1 MKRKKILPLLAGVLL
16 AVSLFPAAAA
26 MENGGPVA
34 AGENTAVSSGNIK
47 ETTGAAERENTE
59 NTENTEDTAD
69 AGNTADT
76 ILYNERTGHTYLISG
91 LKGTLRCI
99 TADQP
104 QSGAEAES
112 EPELKSESGYEID
125 VELLSQRKDENF
137 VYGDISASALSEDG
151 TMLAVALCHMDAGE
165 QGRAVIFQCRDDG
178 SLEYLSMVAT
188 GISPEMIVFDD
199 RESLLLTADRG
210 GDPAA
215 DRVSADSEDS
225 GEKED
230 GAVRDLSGR
239 GGGSVTAVDITAVR
253 QASLSQ
259 DALPGFSSGAA
270 VITDFSAFDDPEIRS
285 RLLQARIIGEK
296 DEKPSEKFR
305 PECITVSGGQAYVTL
320 KGIDAMALFDLGEKR
335 FTGILPMDPEL

>member
-34 AGENTAVSSGNIK
+34 AGENTAVSSGNTK
-47 ETTGAAERENTE
+47 ETAGAAERENI
-59 NTENTEDTAD
+59 EDTAD

-239 GGGSVTAVDITAVR
+239 GGGSDHRCRYHGCPAGIAVAGCSAGIQFGSRGDY
-253 QASLSQ
+253 
-259 DALPGFSSGAA
+259 GF
-270 VITDFSAFDDPEIRS
+270 F
-285 RLLQARIIGEK
+285 RL
-296 DEKPSEKFR
+296 
-305 PECITVSGGQAYVTL
+305 
-320 KGIDAMALFDLGEKR
+320 
-335 FTGILPMDPEL
+335 

>member
-34 AGENTAVSSGNIK
+34 AGENTAVSSGNTK
-47 ETTGAAERENTE
+47 ETAGAAERENI
-59 NTENTEDTAD
+59 EDTAD

-215 DRVSADSEDS
+215 DRVSADSEES

>member
-34 AGENTAVSSGNIK
+34 AGENTAVSSGNTK
-47 ETTGAAERENTE
+47 ETAGAAERENI
-59 NTENTEDTAD
+59 EDTAD

-76 ILYNERTGHTYLISG
+76 ILYNERTGYTYLISG

-178 SLEYLSMVAT
+178 SLEYLSMVTT

-225 GEKED
+225 GEKSGEKQD

-259 DALPGFSSGAA
+259 DDLPGFSSGAA